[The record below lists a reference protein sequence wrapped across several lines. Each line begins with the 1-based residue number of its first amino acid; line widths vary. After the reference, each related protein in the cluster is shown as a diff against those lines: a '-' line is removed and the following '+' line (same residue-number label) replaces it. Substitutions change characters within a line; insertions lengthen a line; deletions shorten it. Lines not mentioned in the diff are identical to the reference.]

1 MDDLSQCVYKYPNTG
16 KIVIKFTNMGK
27 HDKIVLYYAQW
38 LNGKIK
44 RVKLQIIEEST
55 VFKLCIFYS
64 MFVKVKSL

>member
-1 MDDLSQCVYKYPNTG
+1 MGDLSQCVYKYPNTG

-44 RVKLQIIEEST
+44 RVKLQIIEGS
-55 VFKLCIFYS
+55 I
-64 MFVKVKSL
+64 

>member
-1 MDDLSQCVYKYPNTG
+1 MGDLSQCVYKYPNTG

-44 RVKLQIIEEST
+44 QEYSCRLLKDL
-55 VFKLCIFYS
+55 FKLCIF
-64 MFVKVKSL
+64 